1 MAWQLASLFQDK
13 CEFSR
18 VTEIL
23 SRLIWCRRHTVPGIP
38 VAAYREPIFDGNT
51 GKWHVVYTESVWSIL
66 KIMILSIQ
74 DVSWNTLP
82 RSITGTTSWA
92 EVVPFF
98 FSGFPRVV
106 YSGRATLAVVAGLR
120 YSWRPSFNHSP
131 FCGSPRICV
140 KSRQW
145 CSLFWGSNSDI
156 GHTFHC
162 SLVIFAV
169 SRTKERSDRGDGLIL
184 SLRDA
189 SRQGIRVASGKTASS
204 GLLYSGDRRG
214 TQRHCVP
221 RISRNE
227 PHARRGEEEEER
239 PCRPVK
245 TPDKERR
252 QRDQGDV
259 RGRDYRN
266 NSSVAFL
273 VT

>member
-1 MAWQLASLFQDK
+1 MPSTRMLPHEITLHAAVLTMAWQLASLFQDK

-82 RSITGTTSWA
+82 RSVTLHDVLGGGGT
-92 EVVPFF
+92 F

-106 YSGRATLAVVAGLR
+106 YSGRATWRLAGLR

-140 KSRQW
+140 RIQAMIAVYFGVPIQI
-145 CSLFWGSNSDI
+145 LAI
-156 GHTFHC
+156 AFHC
-162 SLVIFAV
+162 SLVDI
-169 SRTKERSDRGDGLIL
+169 
-184 SLRDA
+184 
-189 SRQGIRVASGKTASS
+189 
-204 GLLYSGDRRG
+204 LLYP
-214 TQRHCVP
+214 VP
-221 RISRNE
+221 RN
-227 PHARRGEEEEER
+227 
-239 PCRPVK
+239 
-245 TPDKERR
+245 
-252 QRDQGDV
+252 
-259 RGRDYRN
+259 
-266 NSSVAFL
+266 
-273 VT
+273 